1 MGKAIANAVII
12 MVSAAAIPTIQ
23 AGIGA
28 QLHHAERGGSAGIG
42 VAVPA
47 GANKGIYFMNEGLC
61 LQAQGGGKQQSKQ

>member
-1 MGKAIANAVII
+1 

-47 GANKGIYFMNEGLC
+47 GANKGIYFMNERLGLQWGKHQHNQTGEEFHV
-61 LQAQGGGKQQSKQ
+61 LQRWE